1 MSIERERV
9 TRHIFWQ
16 VVLATLGIVL
26 VFLVLFQLVADEPPP
41 PVVEEAT
48 VEVPVQGGV
57 YVEGVLGYLGVM
69 NPILA
74 PRMVQAN
81 PVDQDLSALVF
92 DGLTSLDASG
102 RISPSLAL
110 EWQVSDDGAVYE
122 FRLRPGVT
130 WHDGAPLT
138 SADVAFTIQS
148 IQDPGYQG
156 DPSLAELWRTVRVET
171 PDAETVR
178 FELAEPFPSFINY
191 TTIGLLPAHLLGN
204 VPADEL
210 PEHEFSTAAPVGT
223 GMFQVE
229 SVSPDRV
236 VLAANQDYWGPRPF
250 LEGIEFWFYADWEGL
265 LADYEQGD
273 IHGFRPPTVSDLPA
287 LAAMPTLQ
295 LYSAQS
301 AGYGI
306 VFLNLARE
314 TLPFFGEQEVRQGL
328 LYALDRQKIIDD
340 VLLGRGLVAHNP
352 IAPMSWAYDP
362 SVRQYGYDPERAIG
376 LLDASGWMDT
386 DADRI
391 RDKEQVPL
399 AFALL
404 TADDPTLVAMAQEMA
419 VQWRAVGVDVT
430 VVTASSEQVN
440 QAVRE
445 RDYDAALVQVDLTA
459 DPDPYPLWHSTQ
471 AESGQNFSGYAS
483 EEADVVMEEIRSTTD
498 PEELTRLYHTF
509 QHTFA
514 EEVPSLLIYYPIYTY
529 AVDSRV
535 QDVQLS
541 PLFYPSDRFRNIED
555 WYIETEAV
563 VVTDENDLDKTNE

>member
-1 MSIERERV
+1 M

-16 VVLATLGIVL
+16 TVLATLGIAL
-26 VFLVLFQLVADEPPP
+26 VFLVLFQLGADEPP
-41 PVVEEAT
+41 VEEKAT
-48 VEVPVQGGV
+48 VEVPVQGGA
-57 YVEGVLGYLGVM
+57 YVEGVLGYSEVI

-81 PVDQDLSALVF
+81 PVDQDLSALAF
-92 DGLTSLDASG
+92 DGLTALDHSG
-102 RISPSLAL
+102 RISPSLAV
-110 EWQVSDDGAVYE
+110 EWQVSEDGAVYE
-122 FRLRPGVT
+122 FQLRPGVT

-138 SADVAFTIQS
+138 SADVAFTVQA

-156 DPSLAELWRTVRVET
+156 DPNLAELWRNVRVET

-210 PEHEFSTAAPVGT
+210 PDHDFSTANPVGT
-223 GMFQVE
+223 GMFKIE

-236 VLAANQDYWGPRPF
+236 ILVANQDYWGPEPF
-250 LEGIEFWFYADWEGL
+250 LEGIEFWFYAEWEGL
-265 LADYEQGD
+265 LADYQQGE
-273 IHGFRPPTVSDLPA
+273 IHGFRPTQIAYLPA
-287 LAAMPTLQ
+287 LAAMPELQ

-328 LYALDRQKIIDD
+328 LYALDRQQLIDN
-340 VLLGRGLVAHNP
+340 VLQGQGLVAHNP

-362 SVRQYGYDPERAIG
+362 SVRQYGHDPERAIG
-376 LLDASGWMDT
+376 LLDASGWMDS

-391 RDKEQVPL
+391 RDREEVEL
-399 AFALL
+399 AFTLL
-404 TADDPTLVAMAQEMA
+404 TGDDATLVGMAQEMA
-419 VQWRAVGVDVT
+419 LQWQAVGVEVT
-430 VVTASSEQVN
+430 VVPMSSEEVN
-440 QAVRE
+440 QAVRN
-445 RDYDAALVQVDLTA
+445 RDFDAALVQVGLTA

-471 AESGQNFSGYAS
+471 AEGGQNFSGYAS
-483 EEADVVMEEIRSTTD
+483 EEADLVMEEIRSSAD
-498 PEELTRLYHTF
+498 LEELTELYHTF

-514 EEVPSLLIYYPIYTY
+514 EELPSLLIYYPIYTY
-529 AVDSRV
+529 AVDARV
-535 QDVQLS
+535 REVQLS

-555 WYIETEAV
+555 WYIETDAV
-563 VVTDENDLDKTNE
+563 VVTGENELDKTTE

>member
-1 MSIERERV
+1 MSIEGERV

-16 VVLATLGIVL
+16 AVLATLGIAL

-41 PVVEEAT
+41 VEPEPTA
-48 VEVPVQGGV
+48 EVPAQGGV
-57 YVEGVLGYLGVM
+57 YVEGILGYSEAI

-92 DGLTSLDASG
+92 NGLTSLDHSG
-102 RISPSLAL
+102 RISPSLAV
-110 EWQVSDDGAVYE
+110 EWQVSDDGSVYE
-122 FRLRPGVT
+122 FRLRPDVT

-138 SADVAFTIQS
+138 SADVAFTVQA

-204 VPADEL
+204 VPADDL

-223 GMFQVE
+223 GIFKVE

-236 VLAANQDYWGPRPF
+236 VLAANHDYWGPAPF

-265 LADYEQGD
+265 RADYEQGE
-273 IHGFRPPTVSDLPA
+273 IHGFRPPHVTDLA
-287 LAAMPTLQ
+287 TLAAIPQLR

-314 TLPFFGEQEVRQGL
+314 TLPFFAEQEVRQGL
-328 LYALDRQKIIDD
+328 LYALDRQKLIDD
-340 VLLGRGLVAHNP
+340 VLLGQGLVAHNP
-352 IAPMSWAYDP
+352 IAPTSWAYDP

-376 LLDASGWMDT
+376 LLDASGWMDS

-391 RDKEQVPL
+391 RDKEEVAL
-399 AFALL
+399 AFTLL
-404 TADDPTLVAMAQEMA
+404 TADDPTLAGMAQEMA
-419 VQWRAVGVDVT
+419 LQWRAVGIDVT
-430 VVTASSEQVN
+430 VVAVSSDEVN

-445 RDYDAALVQVDLTA
+445 RDFDAALVQVGLTA

-471 AESGQNFSGYAS
+471 AEAGQNFSGYSS
-483 EEADVVMEEIRSTTD
+483 EEADVVMEQIRSTTD
-498 PEELTRLYHTF
+498 LEELTGLYHTF

-514 EEVPSLLIYYPIYTY
+514 EDVPSLLLYYPIYVY
-529 AVDSRV
+529 AVDSQVR
-535 QDVQLS
+535 DVQLS
-541 PLFYPSDRFRNIED
+541 PLFYPSDRFRNVAN
-555 WYIETEAV
+555 WYIETASAT
-563 VVTDENDLDKTNE
+563 VTDEIDLDKTTE